1 VSPEELVS
9 RLGSRFGDVLVASHG
24 VSVVTGRE
32 RLLDDLA
39 FLRDEPGLA
48 FDFLSDLT
56 GIDWPGRDL
65 RFWVAYHLYSVK
77 EKHRVRVK
85 IGVPETDPHLPTATE
100 LWPGANFMER
110 EVFDMLGVVFDDH
123 PDMRRILLPEDWEG
137 HPHRKDHE
145 LGGVNTRFKDAF
157 IPPIDQRLR

>member
-1 VSPEELVS
+1 MAG
-9 RLGSRFGDVLVASHG
+9 RLGSRFGDVVASDCLT
-24 VSVVTGRE
+24 VVTRRE

-56 GIDWPGRDL
+56 GTDWPGRDL

-85 IGVPETDPHLPTATE
+85 VGVPEADPHLPTATK
-100 LWPGANFMER
+100 LWPGADFMER

-145 LGGVNTRFKDAF
+145 LGGVNTRFRGALV
-157 IPPIDQRLR
+157 PPIDQRLH